1 MDISRKE
8 SGDHPKD
15 THSQDETKRS
25 APYEIVS
32 LLPWR
37 LSLADRIPPDH
48 RESRQSLRE
57 IIRGSQDG
65 ENTSTR
71 HTITGGGN
79 DDKRS
84 CINGHHHNYSCLQ
97 QPPEKGRKDGKIPR
111 RPQVYPVRD
120 SRHVREARCIRKHN
134 HWSPNRRRVCLPQRP
149 PPLPLNLRFY
159 GTVVPQPSY
168 CAARLTYI
176 VLFCSVLIFI
186 IVMSVLFFLH
196 RRRQRLDKAEL
207 ANDPHELSD
216 YGLDE
221 IPATKKGAS
230 SNNLSPP
237 VAQQKRLSAQE
248 LLDAQNPFGY
258 GAELA
263 DSDRVSVSTGR
274 KNSPP
279 RYPDA
284 AAKM

>member
-1 MDISRKE
+1 MATTTTTSV
-8 SGDHPKD
+8 SG
-15 THSQDETKRS
+15 
-25 APYEIVS
+25 S
-32 LLPWR
+32 LLKR
-37 LSLADRIPPDH
+37 GARMARSLVARKCI
-48 RESRQSLRE
+48 QSE
-57 IIRGSQDG
+57 TIDTCEKPAASANTIIG
-65 ENTSTR
+65 
-71 HTITGGGN
+71 
-79 DDKRS
+79 
-84 CINGHHHNYSCLQ
+84 
-97 QPPEKGRKDGKIPR
+97 
-111 RPQVYPVRD
+111 
-120 SRHVREARCIRKHN
+120 
-134 HWSPNRRRVCLPQRP
+134 
-149 PPLPLNLRFY
+149 
-159 GTVVPQPSY
+159 
-168 CAARLTYI
+168 
-176 VLFCSVLIFI
+176 VLIGVGVLIFI

-196 RRRQRLDKAEL
+196 RRRQKLDKAEL

-237 VAQQKRLSAQE
+237 TVQQKRLSAQE

-263 DSDRVSVSTGR
+263 DSDRVSVSTTR